1 MERRV
6 VRFDYWLDAAFD
18 RIVSAAPG
26 VQLLTCRREG
36 DDAAAWQALAGA
48 QVYQITAAKDELPRH
63 WFATADLL
71 ARCPDLLAVS
81 SSGSGCATTEI
92 GRGHDSTPG
101 TL

>member
-1 MERRV
+1 MDRRV

-26 VQLLTCRREG
+26 VQLVTCRREG

-48 QVYQITAAKDELPRH
+48 QVYQITSAKDELPRH

-71 ARCPDLLAVS
+71 ALAAPICWPCPPAARA
-81 SSGSGCATTEI
+81 ATP
-92 GRGHDSTPG
+92 STSRPARAPAWP
-101 TL
+101 